1 MKKYLI
7 AFLILII
14 FLGTNVYA
22 ANDKTMVIELPSNKV
37 DVQYLLRSIT
47 VRDHD
52 FFDRELKVTD
62 DIIYNQ
68 SNKPIIKEDAEYT
81 YGNID
86 SSIPADVLMKP
97 MMSSVSYTLLDGVTE
112 EDCIFDITDEIRNK
126 SDYNRKLYDGY
137 NKVKLVVKEIDYPAI
152 TDPYVID
159 LVKLKNKELYDMS
172 YLDYYSLLLTA
183 FNGESSSLKI
193 SELVPIKNGEDRV
206 LAVMELFIGANLT
219 RGDLSITV
227 SEDVTEEDDVIYV
240 LTDRDKVNISKV
252 YGIFLDD
259 YSRIILK
266 FSDKTYSNN
275 DDYIIDLKTVDSENY
290 DQIGSLLFFIINS
303 TDGIGTFEDDIAI
316 RFYNESYKKLFELKE
331 DSLSLAENVTYEDNV
346 IVELDDN
353 IKERYFNN
361 LTGRLLFKVADP
373 EFIEGKNQEYTLDA
387 EEPLSFKLNIPYEKF
402 TDGGKL
408 YINNELVDPSN
419 YTVEN
424 NMTTIVLK
432 PEYVDTLA
440 LGNYEIRV
448 EVLDGQVSTTFNL
461 VENELPMD
469 FEEDMNPQTF
479 DGICIYLSVF
489 AMSVIGLLFL
499 RKKYVK

>member
-7 AFLILII
+7 AFLVLII

-37 DVQYLLRSIT
+37 DIQYFLRSIT
-47 VRDHD
+47 VREHE
-52 FFDRELKVTD
+52 FLENEVKVTD
-62 DIIYNQ
+62 DILYNQ
-68 SNKPIIKEDAEYT
+68 SNKPIIKQDAEYT
-81 YGNID
+81 NDEPNG
-86 SSIPADVLMKP
+86 SIPLDTIIKRI
-97 MMSSVSYTLLDGVTE
+97 MSKVSYTLLDGVTE

-126 SDYNRKLYDGY
+126 SDYNKKFYEGY
-137 NKVKLVVKEIDYPAI
+137 NKVKLIVKEIDYPEI
-152 TDPYVID
+152 KDPYVVD
-159 LVKLKNKELYDMS
+159 LVKYKNIHLYDMT
-172 YLDYYSLLLTA
+172 YFDYYSILLTA

-193 SELVPIKNGEDRV
+193 SELVPIKNDEDKV
-206 LAVMELFIGANLT
+206 LAVMEMFIGAQLT
-219 RGDLSITV
+219 RGELKITV
-227 SEDVTEEDDVIYV
+227 SEDITEEDDIIYV

-303 TDGIGTFEDDIAI
+303 TDGIDAFEDDITI
-316 RFYNESYKKLFELKE
+316 RFYNTSNNVLFELTE
-331 DSLSLAENVTYEDNV
+331 DSFLPNEDVTYEDNV
-346 IVELDDN
+346 ILELDDN
-353 IKERYFNN
+353 IKEHYFNN
-361 LTGRLLFKVADP
+361 LTSRLLFKVADP
-373 EFIEGKNQEYTLDA
+373 EFIEGKNQEYTMDNDEA
-387 EEPLSFKLNIPYEKF
+387 LSFKLNIPYEKF

-440 LGNYEIRV
+440 LGSYEIRV
-448 EVLDGQVSTTFNL
+448 EVLDGQASTTFNL
-461 VENELPMD
+461 VKKEV
-469 FEEDMNPQTF
+469 EEEINPQTF
-479 DGICIYLSVF
+479 DNSYVYLSVF
-489 AMSVIGLLFL
+489 VMSVIGLLLL